1 MWTRGAT
8 IGLWVVQSLLAALFV
23 FAGSMKLIL
32 PVEVLT
38 QQVALPGWFLR
49 FIGTCEVL
57 GAIGLVL
64 PTALR
69 ILPILTPVAAT
80 GLAVI
85 MTGAVVVTLVA
96 VGASQAIMPLI
107 VGLFCAIVIYGRRP
121 AKLAI

>member
-1 MWTRGAT
+1 MKTRKAT
-8 IGLWVVQSLLAALFV
+8 IGLWVVQGLLAALFV

-32 PVEVLT
+32 PVEALT

-64 PTALR
+64 PLALR
-69 ILPILTPVAAT
+69 ILPFLTAVAAT

-85 MTGAVVVTLVA
+85 MTGAVVVTVVA
-96 VGASQAIMPLI
+96 VSASQAIVPFF
-107 VGLFCAIVIYGRRP
+107 VGLLCAIVIYGRRP
-121 AKLAI
+121 ATQAA